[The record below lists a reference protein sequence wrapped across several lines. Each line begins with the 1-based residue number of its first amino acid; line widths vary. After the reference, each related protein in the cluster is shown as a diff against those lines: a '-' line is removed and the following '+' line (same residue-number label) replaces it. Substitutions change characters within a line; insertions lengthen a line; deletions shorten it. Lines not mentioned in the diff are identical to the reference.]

1 MAQKSNLNVSPYF
14 DDFDSANNFYKV
26 LFNPGFP
33 VQARELT
40 TSQSILQNQIEDFG
54 SHIFK
59 NGSVVIPG
67 NIVYDNRYHA
77 VKLNS
82 TNFGI
87 DISLYIDKF
96 VGKKITGKL
105 SNISAT
111 IEKFV
116 LPSTDPVD
124 DVTIYVKYI
133 DGNDNFE
140 TSSFLD
146 GEALVCDE
154 NVTYGNTTIQAN
166 TDFAGLIAEN
176 ATSIG
181 SAASI
186 GKGVYFIRGYFVNV
200 SQQTILL
207 DYFTN
212 TPTYR
217 VGLKVTESF
226 VGAKDDDSL
235 YDNAKGFT
243 NFAAPGADRLKITLS
258 LTKKLLTDL
267 DDTDFVELLRVDNGK
282 IKKIQTK
289 TDYSKIRDYIAE
301 RTYDESGNYT
311 TKQFIPSLH
320 NSLNDKL
327 GSNGIYFEDQKTDQ
341 GNTPSDDL
349 AVIKLSPGRAYVKG
363 YQVDK
368 PYTSIVDVEKPRDT
382 EKIKSV
388 TVPFKAPNTM
398 SVNFVYGCPKQ
409 GETIDLFS
417 TVNAANGDSD
427 NIGIARVYGFNLKD
441 AAYEGDATEWDLH
454 LYDIQVRTDL
464 ILNRTDITDA
474 EIPVTSLIVG
484 KSSGAIGFAA
494 TAGTDAGL
502 VKLIQT
508 NGRFAE
514 GEAIKVNGVDFPVG
528 IGTVKT
534 FGINDVKGIQ
544 QKGASGMPG
553 QSVGTKINFKARP
566 VLRKASLPNQTVDMI
581 ISSSGIATAM
591 NKSAGGFIGLK
602 KDDIII
608 YTNPEYD
615 TQVYNRVSN
624 VSDDGNTM
632 LLGVLPVGLGT
643 GIYEGRL
650 PSDPVG
656 LGVTPTFVA
665 KAFLGIPN
673 IRTNETGLFAPLP
686 DANIASVDLDTSNL
700 FISRQITGEEASAQ
714 GVIVF
719 DTSAFSDPTD
729 LSFATFDEE
738 RYSVHFTS
746 GLTTSV
752 TNDNFRFSGANEV
765 SILSLNIQLQVLLP

>member
-59 NGSVVIPG
+59 NGSVVTPG
-67 NIVYDNRYHA
+67 NLVYDNRYHA

-105 SNISAT
+105 SNVSAT

-200 SQQTILL
+200 SQQTIIL

-243 NFAAPGADRLKITLS
+243 NFAAPGADRLKITLT
-258 LTKKLLTDL
+258 LTKKLITDL

-327 GSNGIYFEDQKTDQ
+327 GSNGVYFEDQKTDQ

-349 AVIKLSPGRAYVKG
+349 AVIKLSPGRAYIKG

-398 SVNFVYGCPKQ
+398 
-409 GETIDLFS
+409 
-417 TVNAANGDSD
+417 TVN
-427 NIGIARVYGFNLKD
+427 
-441 AAYEGDATEWDLH
+441 
-454 LYDIQVRTDL
+454 LYKGV
-464 ILNRTDITDA
+464 LN
-474 EIPVTSLIVG
+474 
-484 KSSGAIGFAA
+484 K
-494 TAGTDAGL
+494 
-502 VKLIQT
+502 VKLLI
-508 NGRFAE
+508 F
-514 GEAIKVNGVDFPVG
+514 F
-528 IGTVKT
+528 
-534 FGINDVKGIQ
+534 Q
-544 QKGASGMPG
+544 Q
-553 QSVGTKINFKARP
+553 
-566 VLRKASLPNQTVDMI
+566 
-581 ISSSGIATAM
+581 
-591 NKSAGGFIGLK
+591 
-602 KDDIII
+602 
-608 YTNPEYD
+608 
-615 TQVYNRVSN
+615 
-624 VSDDGNTM
+624 
-632 LLGVLPVGLGT
+632 
-643 GIYEGRL
+643 
-650 PSDPVG
+650 
-656 LGVTPTFVA
+656 
-665 KAFLGIPN
+665 
-673 IRTNETGLFAPLP
+673 
-686 DANIASVDLDTSNL
+686 
-700 FISRQITGEEASAQ
+700 
-714 GVIVF
+714 
-719 DTSAFSDPTD
+719 
-729 LSFATFDEE
+729 
-738 RYSVHFTS
+738 
-746 GLTTSV
+746 
-752 TNDNFRFSGANEV
+752 
-765 SILSLNIQLQVLLP
+765 

>member
-40 TSQSILQNQIEDFG
+40 TLQSILQNQIEDFG

-105 SNISAT
+105 SNVSAT

-207 DYFTN
+207 DYYTN

-243 NFAAPGADRLKITLS
+243 NFAAPGADRLKITLT
-258 LTKKLLTDL
+258 LTKKLITDL

-349 AVIKLSPGRAYVKG
+349 AVIKLSPGRAYIKG

-398 SVNFVYGCPKQ
+398 TVNFVQGCPKQ
-409 GETIDLFS
+409 GEIIDLFS
-417 TVNAANGDSD
+417 TVSNMSNNE

-454 LYDIQVRTDL
+454 LYDIQVKTNL

-484 KSSGAIGFAA
+484 KSSGAVGFAA
-494 TAGTDAGL
+494 VAGASGGIL
-502 VKLIQT
+502 KLTQT
-508 NGRFAE
+508 NGKFQA
-514 GEAIKVNGVDFPVG
+514 GEALQINGIDFPV
-528 IGTVKT
+528 VKY
-534 FGINDVKGIQ
+534 
-544 QKGASGMPG
+544 
-553 QSVGTKINFKARP
+553 VG
-566 VLRKASLPNQTVDMI
+566 
-581 ISSSGIATAM
+581 
-591 NKSAGGFIGLK
+591 
-602 KDDIII
+602 
-608 YTNPEYD
+608 
-615 TQVYNRVSN
+615 
-624 VSDDGNTM
+624 
-632 LLGVLPVGLGT
+632 
-643 GIYEGRL
+643 
-650 PSDPVG
+650 
-656 LGVTPTFVA
+656 
-665 KAFLGIPN
+665 
-673 IRTNETGLFAPLP
+673 
-686 DANIASVDLDTSNL
+686 
-700 FISRQITGEEASAQ
+700 
-714 GVIVF
+714 
-719 DTSAFSDPTD
+719 
-729 LSFATFDEE
+729 
-738 RYSVHFTS
+738 
-746 GLTTSV
+746 
-752 TNDNFRFSGANEV
+752 
-765 SILSLNIQLQVLLP
+765 